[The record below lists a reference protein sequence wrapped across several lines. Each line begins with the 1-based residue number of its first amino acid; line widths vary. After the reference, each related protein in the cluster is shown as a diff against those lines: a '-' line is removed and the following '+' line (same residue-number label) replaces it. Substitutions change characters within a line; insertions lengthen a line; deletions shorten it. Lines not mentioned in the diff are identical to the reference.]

1 MFSRVRRFFRRGE
14 VDMTERREKEEA
26 GLSAESNEG
35 RRRWPWRMWRVGR
48 RTSSPASVLMKK
60 LAKRE
65 EERLTEGLQLITQKG
80 KEERDQLI
88 LLTEEASIKKRSFP
102 RLNPQYE
109 VLKYKEKVMSF
120 LHNLEMDTLKAHE
133 TKQQLKKEINFYS
146 NLQNRIVT
154 EKNLVQQHLDTL
166 NQAVYI
172 DFRVVQKYLLDFNPN
187 DKEEQ
192 EKTSNLQTQH
202 HQVSETARGLKLAT
216 SQKEHPL
223 QDELPPSQE
232 NEILTEQELE
242 ILTEQENEVLTE
254 QKELEILT
262 EQENEVLT
270 EQEELEILTEQENEV
285 LTEQEELEILT
296 EQENEVLTEQ
306 QELEILTEQENEVL
320 TEQEE
325 LLAMNQSLHNQIAS
339 EKEKINSLRA
349 EISEIQSCQQHGQS
363 EMEEYSSD
371 TESDSK
377 DEEELQIILEDLQRE
392 NEELVIK
399 NDHLNQ
405 AVHEER
411 EAIIGLRVQLQLLQ
425 MQGAMSEQQL
435 QEEEEPERQEG
446 TAPLPQ

>member
-1 MFSRVRRFFRRGE
+1 MGTWVLVELMALEGSNGR
-14 VDMTERREKEEA
+14 KLEA
-26 GLSAESNEG
+26 AG
-35 RRRWPWRMWRVGR
+35 
-48 RTSSPASVLMKK
+48 SSYADVVS
-60 LAKRE
+60 
-65 EERLTEGLQLITQKG
+65 
-80 KEERDQLI
+80 
-88 LLTEEASIKKRSFP
+88 
-102 RLNPQYE
+102 
-109 VLKYKEKVMSF
+109 
-120 LHNLEMDTLKAHE
+120 
-133 TKQQLKKEINFYS
+133 S

-166 NQAVYI
+166 NQAMYI
-172 DFRVVQKYLLDFNPN
+172 DFHVVQKYLLDFNPN

-232 NEILTEQELE
+232 NENLTEQELEILTKQENEILTEQELEILTKQENEILSEQQELE
-242 ILTEQENEVLTE
+242 ILTEQENEILTE
-254 QKELEILT
+254 QEELLTEQENEILTEQQENEILT

-270 EQEELEILTEQENEV
+270 EQEELEIL
-285 LTEQEELEILT
+285 I
-296 EQENEVLTEQ
+296 
-306 QELEILTEQENEVL
+306 EQENEVL

-325 LLAMNQSLHNQIAS
+325 LLAMNQSLRNQIAS
-339 EKEKINSLRA
+339 EKEKINHLRA
-349 EISEIQSCQQHGQS
+349 EISEIQSRQQHGQS

-371 TESDSK
+371 SESDSK

-411 EAIIGLRVQLQLLQ
+411 EAIIGLRVQIRLLQ
-425 MQGAMSEQQL
+425 MQGAKSEQQL

-446 TAPLPQ
+446 TTPFPHDDILEARAAKEEAKP